1 MGLPLLPAL
10 GGLAGVAL
18 LLVVGPWA
26 ARRRLHVFTGWDEHV
41 PRPFPADRTTE
52 MPRRFSLPRPLGRYS
67 GLPK

>member
-1 MGLPLLPAL
+1 L
-10 GGLAGVAL
+10 
-18 LLVVGPWA
+18 
-26 ARRRLHVFTGWDEHV
+26 FTGWDEHV